1 MLSDYIQVSS
11 EVQAALDDSRAL
23 VALESTIIAH
33 GMPYPTNVE
42 TALEV
47 ERIVRDNGAVPV
59 TIGVVGGVIKC
70 GLSQDE
76 IRLFATSSE
85 VLKANERDIPRVVSK
100 GTHAATTVGACLATA
115 SALGIQVL
123 VTGGIGG
130 VAPRAGETFDIS
142 ADLPA
147 IVQYPCIT
155 VCAGTKAFMDIPA
168 TLEYF
173 ETHRVPVASYQSET
187 FPFFYSRDSG
197 CAVDWVA
204 QDVEEIADVFLHK
217 LTMQLGG
224 GMFVGVPL
232 PREEALP
239 EETSRRAIQVALERI
254 EKEDITG
261 KAVTPYLLKVIAEET
276 GGKSLE
282 ANVALIKNN
291 ARVGAGL
298 AVALAQRQN
307 GQASSPT
314 NAGPVR

>member
-1 MLSDYIQVSS
+1 MLAEYIKVSP
-11 EVQAALDDSRAL
+11 EVQTALEAKQAV

-42 TALEV
+42 TALAV
-47 ERIVRDNGAVPV
+47 ERTVRDYGAIPATVG
-59 TIGVVGGVIKC
+59 IVGGVIKC
-70 GLSQDE
+70 GLSQEE

-85 VLKANERDIPRVVSK
+85 VLKANERDLPRVVAK
-100 GTHAATTVGACLATA
+100 GYHAATTVGASLAVAT
-115 SALGIQVL
+115 ALGIHVF

-147 IVQYPCIT
+147 IAQYPCIT

-173 ETHRVPVASYQSET
+173 ETNRVPVASYQSPT

-197 CAVDWVA
+197 SQVDWTA

-217 LTMQLGG
+217 LSMELEGG
-224 GMFVGVPL
+224 VFVGVPV
-232 PREEALP
+232 PEEEALP
-239 EETSRRAIQVALERI
+239 EEITRRAIQVALERI
-254 EKEDITG
+254 EREDVSG
-261 KAVTPYLLKVIAEET
+261 KAVTPFLLNVISEET
-276 GGKSLE
+276 DGKSLA

-291 ARVGAGL
+291 AKVGAQL
-298 AVALAQRQN
+298 AVVLAQKQR
-307 GQASSPT
+307 S
-314 NAGPVR
+314 

>member
-11 EVQAALDDSRAL
+11 EVQAALDDNRAL

-33 GMPYPTNVE
+33 GMPHPTNVE

-47 ERIVRDNGAVPV
+47 ERIVRDNGAVPT

-70 GLSQDE
+70 GLSEDE

-100 GTHAATTVGACLATA
+100 GYHAATTVGACLASA
-115 SALGIQVL
+115 SALGIRVL

-204 QDVEEIADVFLHK
+204 QDVEEIADVFLRK
-217 LTMQLGG
+217 LSMELEGG
-224 GMFVGVPL
+224 VFVGVPV
-232 PREEALP
+232 PREGALP
-239 EETSRRAIQVALERI
+239 EEISRRAIRVALERI
-254 EKEDITG
+254 EKEEITG
-261 KAVTPYLLKVIAEET
+261 KAVTPYLLKAITEET
-276 GGKSLE
+276 SGKSLE

-291 ARVGAGL
+291 ARVGAQI
-298 AVALAQRQN
+298 AVALAQRPN
-307 GQASSPT
+307 SLASSPT
-314 NAGPVR
+314 NTGPVR